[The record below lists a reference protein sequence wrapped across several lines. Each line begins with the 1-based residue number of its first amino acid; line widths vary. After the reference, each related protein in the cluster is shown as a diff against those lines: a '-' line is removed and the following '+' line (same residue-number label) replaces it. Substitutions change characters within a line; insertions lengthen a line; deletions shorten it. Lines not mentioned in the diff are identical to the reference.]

1 MTSIH
6 KLSLFIIAVLLLCP
20 SSTYGQPLETDI
32 VATNLDTPWE
42 ILWGPDNQIWMTERY
57 GRVSKLNPVTNNVK
71 PLLTIPGVHEQG
83 ESGLLGMTLH
93 PAFMDTPSVFM
104 AYNYLDGGSIKE
116 RIVKYRY
123 QADTLVQPDTLLENI
138 QGNDNHDGCR
148 MVITED
154 RKLLFSTG
162 DARNASAA
170 QNDNSL
176 SGKFLRMNLDGTI
189 PHDNPMANSYMFSK
203 GHRNPQGLVIGPDG
217 TIYSSEHGP
226 QTDDELNIIR
236 KGRNYGWPDVK
247 GFCNTPSEQ
256 TFCNNNN
263 VVEPLIAWTP
273 TLAVCGLHYYD
284 KTAIPGW
291 DNSLLMVSLKEAEL
305 RQMPLN
311 TSGDSILAQNVYFDD
326 QYGRL
331 RDIAISPSGDVYLAT
346 SNRDGRGDPVPEDDR
361 IIRVSLPTG
370 FTNRHLTNNKQFNLY
385 PNPAKNYLHLSFD
398 KNANP
403 LSIKWINLKGKIV
416 ESSSINSLNQS
427 FTKKNFESGVYLLQI
442 EGKGWQEVRKV
453 VWQ

>member
-1 MTSIH
+1 MVILFRWFSI
-6 KLSLFIIAVLLLCP
+6 LAPFVLLLA
-20 SSTYGQPLETDI
+20 SSVQGQSFQKDT

-57 GRVSKLNPVTNNVK
+57 GRVSKLNPVTNQVT
-71 PLLTIPGVHEQG
+71 PLVEIPGVHEQS

-93 PAFMDTPSVFM
+93 PGFPDTPSVFM
-104 AYNYLDGGSIKE
+104 AYNYLDGGSIQE
-116 RIVKYRY
+116 RIVKYQY
-123 QADTLVQPDTLLENI
+123 QPDTLVDPDTLLENI

-148 MVITED
+148 MVITD
-154 RKLLFSTG
+154 KRKLLFSTG

-170 QNDNSL
+170 QDDNSL
-176 SGKFLRMNLDGTI
+176 SGKFLRMNLDGSI
-189 PHDNPMANSYMFSK
+189 PQDNPMANSYVFSK
-203 GHRNPQGLVIGPDG
+203 GHRNPQGLVTGPDG

-226 QTDDELNIIR
+226 QTDDELNII
-236 KGRNYGWPDVK
+236 KEGRNYGWPDVK
-247 GFCNTPSEQ
+247 GFCDAPTEQ

-263 VVEPLIAWTP
+263 VVEPLAAWTP

-291 DNSLLMVSLKEAEL
+291 ENSLLMVSLKEAEL

-311 TSGDSILAQNVYFDD
+311 QTGDSILAQNVYFDD

-331 RDIAISPSGDVYLAT
+331 RDIAISPAGDVYLAT

-361 IIRVSLPTG
+361 IIRISLPTG
-370 FTNRHLTNNKQFNLY
+370 VSTPSNANRFSIY
-385 PNPAKNYLHLSFD
+385 PNPADKRMHLSFK
-398 KNANP
+398 KNVKP
-403 LSIKWINLKGKIV
+403 VSITCIDLQGQIIQ
-416 ESSSINSLNQS
+416 SRAINSSHETLS
-427 FTKKNFESGVYLLQI
+427 KKNFESGVYLLQI
-442 EGKGWQEVRKV
+442 EGAGWQEVRKV